1 MVPDASIAFAAL
13 TLIASSAGRTT
24 TSATTGSSSNQP
36 GAGALDNDLALH
48 GTQCA
53 EDVEHEPSARRRRV
67 DALGDRLERD
77 ATPVQIVSDVDQMPQ
92 AACKSIETPN
102 HQHVVL
108 ADLFEYLGKLRPIGP
123 CTRSRLDKHL
133 VAPGSTEGIELQGMV
148 LLIGTDPRIPQ
159 QHDVLPKLNDDPNKS
174 EASIKIGFRE
184 SGTPL
189 FFGSFA
195 R

>member
-1 MVPDASIAFAAL
+1 MA
-13 TLIASSAGRTT
+13 T
-24 TSATTGSSSNQP
+24 TSRSGDQP
-36 GAGALDNDLALH
+36 GAGALDNDLTFH

-77 ATPVQIVSDVDQMPQ
+77 ATPVQVVSDVDQMPQ

-108 ADLFEYLGKLRPIGP
+108 PDLFKHPGKLRPICP

-133 VAPGSTEGIELQGMV
+133 VAPGSKEGIELQGMV
-148 LLIGTDPRIPQ
+148 LGQ
-159 QHDVLPKLNDDPNKS
+159 Y
-174 EASIKIGFRE
+174 
-184 SGTPL
+184 
-189 FFGSFA
+189 
-195 R
+195 